1 MSDSA
6 EARPRLSE
14 GLVQVYTGNGKG
26 KTTAALGVVLRASAH
41 GLRTHIVYFLKGVPR
56 WGAEEMAALERL
68 PGVSLTRFGMPRFM
82 LGPGG
87 TDDDRAQAAAALA
100 EAQRAVAGGD
110 YDVVVLDEVNVA
122 VAKGLLSAQDV
133 LAVVAAKPKHVEL
146 ILTGRGAPPE
156 LIQHADLVTEMVEIK
171 HPYQRG
177 VLARAGIDY

>member
-26 KTTAALGVVLRASAH
+26 KTTAALGVALRASAH
-41 GLRTHIVYFLKGVPR
+41 GLRVHVVYFLKGVPR

-68 PGVSLTRFGMPRFM
+68 PGVSLARFGASRFM
-82 LGPGG
+82 LGAGG
-87 TDDDRAQAAAALA
+87 SDDRAQAAAALA
-100 EAQRAVAGGD
+100 EARRAVASAD
-110 YDVVVLDEVNVA
+110 YDVVVLDEANVA

-133 LAVVAAKPKHVEL
+133 LAVVAAKPRHVEL
-146 ILTGRGAPPE
+146 ILTGRGAPAE
-156 LIQHADLVTEMVEIK
+156 LIERADLVTEMVEVK

-177 VLARAGIDY
+177 VGARAGIDY